1 MKQEINIPDLSD
13 QTYYS
18 ISSNTYNYA
27 RLEKAHELGVPI
39 QIKVDAHNDEYWFVD
54 RVERDPHTGLDAF
67 VFSQGEKV
75 NGEWI
80 KSETPENVVVGF
92 AGTDTSQVATD
103 VLTSDGKHVVMGADP
118 KVPTLYLR
126 EKGTETLVKY
136 TGSPGQ
142 EALLM
147 NGQYE
152 LVKKDTAFEQSNK
165 LVAEVKAEYKDSTIS
180 ATGHSLGEAEAEYA
194 GIHNGVFSYGFN
206 GPSIMNLYTDEM
218 KERIYSGEFEKTAI
232 NLVDPYDAV
241 GAGWSTEYERHGGT
255 TYYTHN
261 PMLDRQLRT
270 DNGNF
275 AWKFGLPGF
284 LGGTIGYLTDTAVM
298 EDGTHGLNEQN
309 FKFDE
314 NGNAINTDPSQN
326 TPYLYNRNKEEFVY
340 GTPLSS
346 DGSGSI
352 KLDLSSVRDMADMIG
367 QKVEEMKAFE
377 MKVVQFEQVHNE
389 AVQDVI
395 SHFDAKLSGEFHL
408 LSQADVREAIR
419 DLSLS
424 QSGGLP
430 MFYEDANLDRALS
443 SLQKTMRDLD
453 SIQSLFESMAVQFE
467 DRDRL
472 LASWLSQ

>member
-1 MKQEINIPDLSD
+1 MSTNINIPELTD
-13 QTYYS
+13 QTFYNISLATYDYS
-18 ISSNTYNYA
+18 S
-27 RLEKAHELGVPI
+27 LETAYEKKLPI
-39 QIKVDAHNDEYWFVD
+39 DIQTKKGTKEKWFIE

-67 VFSQGEKV
+67 VFSQGKKV
-75 NGEWI
+75 DGKWVR
-80 KSETPENVVVGF
+80 SETPKNVVVGF
-92 AGTDTSQVATD
+92 TGTDTSQLSTD
-103 VLTSDGKHVVMGADP
+103 LATSDGKHVVMGADP
-118 KVPTLYLR
+118 KVPTLYLK

-136 TGSPGQ
+136 SGSNGQ
-142 EALLM
+142 EALLLS
-147 NGQYE
+147 GQYE

-165 LVAEVKAEYKDSTIS
+165 LVAEVKAEYKDSVIS
-180 ATGHSLGEAEAEYA
+180 TTGHSLGEAEAEYA
-194 GIHNGVFSYGFN
+194 GIHNGVFSFGFN

-232 NLVDPYDAV
+232 NLVDPFDAV
-241 GAGWSTEYERHGGT
+241 GAGWSSEYERHGGT

-270 DNGNF
+270 DNVNSS
-275 AWKFGLPGF
+275 WYFGLPGF
-284 LGGTIGYLTDTAVM
+284 VGGTIAYLADTAG
-298 EDGTHGLNEQN
+298 EDGTHGINEQN

-352 KLDLSSVRDMADMIG
+352 RLDLASVREMAEMIG

-389 AVQDVI
+389 AVQNVI

-408 LSQADVREAIR
+408 LSQADVRETIR

-430 MFYEDANLDRALS
+430 MFYEDADLDRALS
-443 SLQKTMRDLD
+443 SLQKTMRDLE